1 MQDNIFLKN
10 KPKDKFN
17 PDVHSLIAKK
27 NSERKKSDFQE
38 SKTIYNA
45 ITNNVPEKIRNAKDL
60 QIKVEQP
67 TENLKRL
74 MASKLSER
82 NKQQVDLK
90 PQKLKALPKDII
102 IDKPSENFE
111 ELKKNSELFIKKEED
126 YKNLQKIKKQ
136 EIIKSLKKT
145 ALLGELKDLGLLK

>member
-1 MQDNIFLKN
+1 VAALTNLN
-10 KPKDKFN
+10 
-17 PDVHSLIAKK
+17 
-27 NSERKKSDFQE
+27 
-38 SKTIYNA
+38 YNA

-74 MASKLSER
+74 MASKLNER

-102 IDKPSENFE
+102 IDKPSDNFE

-136 EIIKSLKKT
+136 EIIKSLNKT